1 MANDRQ
7 ALKEQGRQKRRQ
19 VRTTQ
24 TGVQGATSGMGTGLN
39 TARNMR
45 TYARDI
51 EKSADN
57 RRSIRDGVARNSL
70 SLNRKNTKSIVD
82 NSNRI
87 KEAFKVRDDN
97 VRMSNSRIMKKNHT
111 GR

>member
-24 TGVQGATSGMGTGLN
+24 TGVQGATYGMN

-45 TYARDI
+45 TYVRDI

-57 RRSIRDGVARNSL
+57 RRSIRDGVVRNSL
-70 SLNRKNTKSIVD
+70 SLNRKNTKSVVD